1 MMKNYM
7 KEYIANIDKYI
18 VSDKDK
24 DLDVVIREH
33 LIKINFF
40 MHERLIHL
48 LVTILFSILTL
59 LSLFFLVMSYSLGIL
74 LLFLLFLC
82 LLIPYIFHYYYLE
95 NSVQYMYLQYDRLL
109 EKKKK

>member
-1 MMKNYM
+1 MKSYM
-7 KEYIANIDKYI
+7 KDYIKNIDKYI
-18 VSDKDK
+18 VNGNDNI
-24 DLDVVIREH
+24 LDDVIKEH

-40 MHERLIHL
+40 MNERLVHL
-48 LVTILFSILTL
+48 IVTVLFSILTL
-59 LSLFFLVMSYSLGIL
+59 LSLFFLVMNYSLGIF

-95 NSVQYMYLQYDRLL
+95 NSVQYMYQQYDKLL

>member
-1 MMKNYM
+1 MKNYM

>member
-1 MMKNYM
+1 MKNYM
-7 KEYIANIDKYI
+7 KEYINKIDRI
-18 VSDKDK
+18 IEEGNNKDI
-24 DLDVVIREH
+24 DNLLEEH

-59 LSLFFLVMSYSLGIL
+59 FSLFFVVTNYSIGVFF
-74 LLFLLFLC
+74 LFLLFLC

-95 NSVQYMYLQYDRLL
+95 NSVQYMYKQYDNL
-109 EKKKK
+109 KKLKK

>member
-1 MMKNYM
+1 MKNYM

-59 LSLFFLVMSYSLGIL
+59 LSLFFLFMSYSLGIL